1 MKTALVTGTK
11 LGVGNALV
19 TELSKRGYK
28 VIATSRDPN
37 YLIQNKE
44 KNGWGEEVLIE
55 QLDLDHTLH
64 VWSLLAVM
72 ILLP

>member
-1 MKTALVTGTK
+1 MKTALVTGAK

-19 TELSKRGYK
+19 TELSKRGYR

-44 KNGWGEEVLIE
+44 KNGW
-55 QLDLDHTLH
+55 
-64 VWSLLAVM
+64 M
-72 ILLP
+72 